1 MLQSMGLQRIGHDLE
16 TENQQQPS
24 LLFPI
29 NSLSSFKKKKQNP
42 WTSMLDPNIY
52 LWLKPT
58 YEQVVVPAA
67 LMDMWRLL

>member
-29 NSLSSFKKKKQNP
+29 NSLSF
-42 WTSMLDPNIY
+42 LLNIFLAISIATDYEGY
-52 LWLKPT
+52 LIP
-58 YEQVVVPAA
+58 Y
-67 LMDMWRLL
+67 